1 MTQLCRELL
10 KHALPNTKL
19 QPRIEKSIFQDA
31 QGDAGQHQNKNS
43 CRFLCRNAS
52 CPSQE
57 ASSPTA
63 AHICLHRDCCTMLL
77 QRNTLCLVAQPL
89 QESDNLLPNQ
99 GFFWGSA
106 GGCYPVMQTQH
117 NYLWVTSAAARQLP
131 PRMKGKH
138 CNSSS
143 SPVLGTA
150 QIQRQL
156 PSHPLLSLLFIS
168 LLAFP

>member
-1 MTQLCRELL
+1 MQ
-10 KHALPNTKL
+10 
-19 QPRIEKSIFQDA
+19 
-31 QGDAGQHQNKNS
+31 
-43 CRFLCRNAS
+43 AS
-52 CPSQE
+52 TRTR
-57 ASSPTA
+57 TA
-63 AHICLHRDCCTMLL
+63 ADFCAVMQAAPARRHPAPQQHTSACAEIAARCCCRGTPCALLHSLFKRVTTCC
-77 QRNTLCLVAQPL
+77 RIRA
-89 QESDNLLPNQ
+89 
-99 GFFWGSA
+99 FFGGGA

-168 LLAFP
+168 LIAFP